1 MMKLTETYTSLTQ
14 THIKFDIYQP
24 NVILRYKGIIQLHHG
39 LCEHSDRYQKFA
51 EYLSHEGFIVVVP
64 DFPGHGTSLYHF
76 EQGYFGSGNALD
88 TLIEDMQRLRHIIA
102 KRYEDLPYF
111 IIGVDFGSLVL
122 LKYAMTYGDYINGMI
137 LLGTC
142 LKNNFY
148 YRMKAI
154 VDLNIL
160 LHGQMNRSRVIKRA
174 VDLFLQKNLNGCY
187 KMSNQKEVQLYQEDP
202 LSDFVYTNQAY
213 HDILEYIKYV
223 SDEDHLKHIP
233 DYLPVYLLSGGF
245 DNLTKNGKDTIK
257 LYQILKGNGLKD
269 LQYKIYDNKRQDI
282 LHDNIYRDVYHDIM
296 HWLDERTYI

>member
-1 MMKLTETYTSLTQ
+1 MK
-14 THIKFDIYQP
+14 IGIFDSGIGGLSVLYEAMQLLPHEQFIYYADEKHVP
-24 NVILRYKGIIQLHHG
+24 YGEKTREEIIGYVDEIIQ
-39 LCEHSDRYQKFA
+39 F
-51 EYLSHEGFIVVVP
+51 
-64 DFPGHGTSLYHF
+64 
-76 EQGYFGSGNALD
+76 
-88 TLIEDMQRLRHIIA
+88 
-102 KRYEDLPYF
+102 
-111 IIGVDFGSLVL
+111 
-122 LKYAMTYGDYINGMI
+122 MI
-137 LLGTC
+137 DHDC
-142 LKNNFY
+142 
-148 YRMKAI
+148 KAI
-154 VDLNIL
+154 VIACNTATSAAVALMRKKYDIPII
-160 LHGQMNRSRVIKRA
+160 GMEPAVKKA

-187 KMSNQKEVQLYQEDP
+187 KMNNQKEVQLYQEDP

-282 LHDNIYRDVYHDIM
+282 LHDNNYRDVYHDIM

>member
-1 MMKLTETYTSLTQ
+1 MK
-14 THIKFDIYQP
+14 IGIFDSGIGGLSVLYEAMQLLPHEQFIYYADEKHVP
-24 NVILRYKGIIQLHHG
+24 YGEKTREEIIGYVDEIIQ
-39 LCEHSDRYQKFA
+39 F
-51 EYLSHEGFIVVVP
+51 
-64 DFPGHGTSLYHF
+64 
-76 EQGYFGSGNALD
+76 
-88 TLIEDMQRLRHIIA
+88 
-102 KRYEDLPYF
+102 
-111 IIGVDFGSLVL
+111 
-122 LKYAMTYGDYINGMI
+122 MI
-137 LLGTC
+137 DHDC
-142 LKNNFY
+142 
-148 YRMKAI
+148 KAI
-154 VDLNIL
+154 VIACNTATSAAVALMRKKYDIPII
-160 LHGQMNRSRVIKRA
+160 GMEPAVKKA

-282 LHDNIYRDVYHDIM
+282 LHDNNYRDVYHDIM

>member
-1 MMKLTETYTSLTQ
+1 MKLTETYTSLTQ

-233 DYLPVYLLSGGF
+233 DYLPVLL
-245 DNLTKNGKDTIK
+245 
-257 LYQILKGNGLKD
+257 
-269 LQYKIYDNKRQDI
+269 LQ
-282 LHDNIYRDVYHDIM
+282 VF
-296 HWLDERTYI
+296 

>member
-1 MMKLTETYTSLTQ
+1 MK
-14 THIKFDIYQP
+14 IGIFDSGIGGLSVLYEAMQLLPHEQFIYYADEKHVP
-24 NVILRYKGIIQLHHG
+24 YGEKTREEIIGYVDEIIQ
-39 LCEHSDRYQKFA
+39 F
-51 EYLSHEGFIVVVP
+51 
-64 DFPGHGTSLYHF
+64 
-76 EQGYFGSGNALD
+76 
-88 TLIEDMQRLRHIIA
+88 
-102 KRYEDLPYF
+102 
-111 IIGVDFGSLVL
+111 
-122 LKYAMTYGDYINGMI
+122 MI
-137 LLGTC
+137 DHDC
-142 LKNNFY
+142 
-148 YRMKAI
+148 KAI
-154 VDLNIL
+154 VIACNTATSAAVALMRKKYDIPIL
-160 LHGQMNRSRVIKRA
+160 GMEPAVKKA

-282 LHDNIYRDVYHDIM
+282 LHDNNYRDVYHDIM

>member
-1 MMKLTETYTSLTQ
+1 MK
-14 THIKFDIYQP
+14 IGIFDSGIGGLSVLYEAMQLLPHEQFIYYADEKHVP
-24 NVILRYKGIIQLHHG
+24 YGEKTREEIIGYVDEIIQ
-39 LCEHSDRYQKFA
+39 F
-51 EYLSHEGFIVVVP
+51 
-64 DFPGHGTSLYHF
+64 
-76 EQGYFGSGNALD
+76 
-88 TLIEDMQRLRHIIA
+88 
-102 KRYEDLPYF
+102 
-111 IIGVDFGSLVL
+111 
-122 LKYAMTYGDYINGMI
+122 MI
-137 LLGTC
+137 DHDC
-142 LKNNFY
+142 
-148 YRMKAI
+148 KAI
-154 VDLNIL
+154 VIACNTATSAAVALMRKKYDIPII
-160 LHGQMNRSRVIKRA
+160 GMEPAVKKA

-269 LQYKIYDNKRQDI
+269 LQYKIYDNKKQDI
-282 LHDNIYRDVYHDIM
+282 LHDNNYRDVYHDIM

>member
-1 MMKLTETYTSLTQ
+1 
-14 THIKFDIYQP
+14 
-24 NVILRYKGIIQLHHG
+24 
-39 LCEHSDRYQKFA
+39 
-51 EYLSHEGFIVVVP
+51 
-64 DFPGHGTSLYHF
+64 
-76 EQGYFGSGNALD
+76 
-88 TLIEDMQRLRHIIA
+88 
-102 KRYEDLPYF
+102 
-111 IIGVDFGSLVL
+111 
-122 LKYAMTYGDYINGMI
+122 
-137 LLGTC
+137 
-142 LKNNFY
+142 
-148 YRMKAI
+148 
-154 VDLNIL
+154 
-160 LHGQMNRSRVIKRA
+160 MNRSRVIKKA

-257 LYQILKGNGLKD
+257 LYQILKGNGLKN

-282 LHDNIYRDVYHDIM
+282 LHDNNYRDVYHDIM